1 MTLIDRK
8 MDSWSEKLTF
18 VIPVFNGE
26 KSISKTIESI
36 LSAVACR
43 IIVIDDGS
51 TDNTVMIAKK
61 HFVECYSIKNTGA
74 YNARA
79 FGASLV
85 STEFTMLLDSD
96 DFLNEDFVLAL
107 EFLDEHKSALAVIGA
122 YLSIGR
128 HYKRRN
134 YQKVSKLDLNSLII
148 RQSGY
153 APISASIWRTTG
165 LVDALNHS
173 VRPLALQRSDD
184 YELFIR
190 TLMIGDVL
198 TCTHMIIDYS
208 VVGGKSTQNF
218 EASVQSSVEI
228 AMYYAKNIGLEIL
241 PLTNRIQIALATYRR
256 LQVILYSKGRFQVYL
271 QFLKSLSDLYY
282 FSVAR
287 KYIRN
292 NQR

>member
-1 MTLIDRK
+1 
-8 MDSWSEKLTF
+8 
-18 VIPVFNGE
+18 
-26 KSISKTIESI
+26 
-36 LSAVACR
+36 
-43 IIVIDDGS
+43 
-51 TDNTVMIAKK
+51 
-61 HFVECYSIKNTGA
+61 
-74 YNARA
+74 
-79 FGASLV
+79 
-85 STEFTMLLDSD
+85 
-96 DFLNEDFVLAL
+96 
-107 EFLDEHKSALAVIGA
+107 
-122 YLSIGR
+122 
-128 HYKRRN
+128 
-134 YQKVSKLDLNSLII
+134 
-148 RQSGY
+148 
-153 APISASIWRTTG
+153 
-165 LVDALNHS
+165 
-173 VRPLALQRSDD
+173 
-184 YELFIR
+184 
-190 TLMIGDVL
+190 MIGEVL